1 MTYRLH
7 PDWENVRPCDWEE
20 SETLLGALK
29 EARVFQVSQAESGP
43 GFCVMEACDDYFNL
57 FLAPEQLYQL
67 GTELQQLAQSAID
80 SAQYAEPQS

>member
-1 MTYRLH
+1 
-7 PDWENVRPCDWEE
+7 
-20 SETLLGALK
+20 
-29 EARVFQVSQAESGP
+29 
-43 GFCVMEACDDYFNL
+43 MEACDDYFNL